1 MPTRSLKR
9 KEAIPA
15 AEKPTDEKYKEPKNG
30 PQPATLARIER
41 AAELIG
47 KGKTKSEI
55 IAIYQKDYNISYDQA
70 RRYYIC
76 GCRYLIP
83 DDQEGYR
90 RALIQSNVER
100 LEKIIDE
107 CMKDNA
113 NLRVAKEAI
122 SELNR
127 MLGLGGGG
135 VTIKNDNENKTQ
147 EITVNFG

>member
-15 AEKPTDEKYKEPKNG
+15 AEKPTNEINKERKKG

-41 AAELIG
+41 AAEMIG
-47 KGKTKSEI
+47 KGTGKAEI
-55 IAIYQKDYNISYDQA
+55 IETFQKDYGISYDQA

-90 RALIQSNVER
+90 KALIQHNVER

-107 CMKDNA
+107 GMKDNA

-127 MLGLGGGG
+127 MLGLGAGN
-135 VTIKNDNENKTQ
+135 VVIKSDAENKTQ
-147 EITVNFG
+147 EVTINFG

>member
-15 AEKPTDEKYKEPKNG
+15 AEKPTNEGGKEHKNG

-41 AAELIG
+41 AAEMIG
-47 KGKTKSEI
+47 QGVTKGDI
-55 IAIYQKDYNISYDQA
+55 IATFQNDYSLSYDQA

-90 RALIQSNVER
+90 KAIIQHNVER

-107 CMKDNA
+107 GMKDNA

-122 SELNR
+122 AELNK
-127 MLGLGGGG
+127 MLGLTGNNI
-135 VTIKNDNENKTQ
+135 VIKNDAENKTQ
-147 EITVNFG
+147 EVTINFG